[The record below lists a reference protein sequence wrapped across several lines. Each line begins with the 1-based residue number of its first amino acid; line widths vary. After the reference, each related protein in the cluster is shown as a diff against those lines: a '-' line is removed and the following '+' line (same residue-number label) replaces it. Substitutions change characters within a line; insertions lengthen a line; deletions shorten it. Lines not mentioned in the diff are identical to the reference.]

1 MSRFSNTL
9 ISGILHLDELASI
22 LYGDLKQNIF
32 RRDPSKGNL
41 FGETST
47 KTTIE
52 SSNFKASGTNSAEMS
67 APTTTVTGSTTA
79 TVTGQTVIVAGTGTN
94 GAVNVSGTKTASV
107 SAPTAKV
114 TGSTT
119 ATVTGQT
126 VNVTGTGTN
135 GAVNISGAKTA
146 SVSGP
151 TTSIN
156 STTKTTIT
164 TPKLNL
170 STDKVVLKNSLYG
183 TGGPPTSG
191 AVEGQLY
198 FKIIS

>member
-41 FGETST
+41 FGEAST

-52 SSNFKASGTNSAEMS
+52 SSNFKASGTSSAEIS
-67 APTTTVTGSTTA
+67 APTTT
-79 TVTGQTVIVAGTGTN
+79 
-94 GAVNVSGTKTASV
+94 
-107 SAPTAKV
+107 V

-135 GAVNISGAKTA
+135 GAVKVSGEKTA
-146 SVSGP
+146 SVSAP
-151 TTSIN
+151 VTSIE
-156 STTKTTIT
+156 SKTKTTIT

-183 TGGPPTSG
+183 TGNPPTSG